1 MNTPALPAA
10 TGASTAAPA
19 PPDDPRAPDAAPA
32 RAHPAA
38 APRMLSLH
46 RTSFRQLLL
55 VAFLLVAA
63 LLALASL
70 HGLVTL
76 ERLILQSRDGAER
89 AVQATAAIQT
99 LAERSVAMERA
110 ARQFLVLDD
119 PVLRDRF
126 DAAAREA
133 SDVLT
138 RLQGNQLPEPLARSW
153 RAAAD
158 GIALR
163 LAGPR
168 TNPRERE
175 AALSDAFRELAALNL
190 DVAAQMR
197 RVSQSRNEALR
208 DELEAG
214 RRQLGHQL
222 VGAIVL
228 AVLMAM
234 AFGVLL
240 SRPLKRLEAAI
251 VGLGANRLDQPIEI
265 RGPADVR
272 QLGRQLDAL
281 RVRLGELDADKARF
295 LRHVSHELKTPLAA
309 LREGVALLEDGVT
322 GELSASQ
329 REVARILRHNTYALQ
344 GQIEDLLRYN
354 AAVFE
359 ARALQRRRVELGALV
374 ERVIDDQR
382 LQAQARQLRVEVHG
396 APVWAEVDPD
406 KLATALGNLLSNA
419 IRFSPVGSTIDFH
432 LSRQADTVHL
442 RIADAGPGVA
452 ASDRG
457 RVFEPFYRG
466 ERQPRDAPRGSGIG
480 LSIVH
485 EYVAAHGGRI
495 ELLPDGPGAQF
506 RIDLPLAGGGQP

>member
-1 MNTPALPAA
+1 
-10 TGASTAAPA
+10 
-19 PPDDPRAPDAAPA
+19 
-32 RAHPAA
+32 
-38 APRMLSLH
+38 MLSLH

-76 ERLILQSRDGAER
+76 ERLIMQSRDGAER
-89 AVQATAAIQT
+89 AVQATAAVQT
-99 LAERSVAMERA
+99 LAGRTVAMERA

-119 PVLRDRF
+119 PALRQGF

-133 SDVLT
+133 SEALAG
-138 RLQGNQLPEPLARSW
+138 LQGNELPTALADTW
-153 RAAAD
+153 RAASAA
-158 GIALR
+158 IAQR

-168 TNPRERE
+168 TNPRQVEQDLGE
-175 AALSDAFRELAALNL
+175 AFRELAAING
-190 DVAAQMR
+190 DIAQQMR
-197 RVSQSRNEALR
+197 QVTQSRNEDLR
-208 DELEAG
+208 AELEAG
-214 RRQLGHQL
+214 RSQLGRQ
-222 VGAIVL
+222 VVAAIVL

-251 VGLGANRLDQPIEI
+251 AGLSANRLDQPIEI

-272 QLGRQLDAL
+272 QLGRSLDAL

-295 LRHVSHELKTPLAA
+295 LRHISHELKTPLAA

-322 GELSASQ
+322 GELSDSQ

-344 GQIEDLLRYN
+344 GQIEDLLRFN

-359 ARALQRRRVELGALV
+359 ARALQRRRVELGALLG
-374 ERVIDDQR
+374 RVVDDQR
-382 LQAQARQLRVEVHG
+382 LQAQARQLRVAVNG

-419 IRFSPVGSTIDFH
+419 IRFSPMGGTIDFD
-432 LSRQADTVHL
+432 LSSQADTVSL
-442 RIADAGPGVA
+442 QIADSGAGVA
-452 ASDRG
+452 PADRD

-495 ELLPDGPGAQF
+495 QLLPDGPGARF
-506 RIDLPLAGGGQP
+506 RIDLPLTGGAAQ

>member
-1 MNTPALPAA
+1 
-10 TGASTAAPA
+10 
-19 PPDDPRAPDAAPA
+19 
-32 RAHPAA
+32 
-38 APRMLSLH
+38 MLSLH

-76 ERLILQSRDGAER
+76 ERLIMQSRDGAER
-89 AVQATAAIQT
+89 AVQATAAVQT
-99 LAERSVAMERA
+99 LAGRTVAMERA

-119 PVLRDRF
+119 PALRQGF

-133 SDVLT
+133 SDALAG
-138 RLQGNQLPEPLARSW
+138 LQGNELPTALADTW
-153 RAAAD
+153 RAASAA
-158 GIALR
+158 IAQR

-168 TNPRERE
+168 TNPRQVEQDLGE
-175 AALSDAFRELAALNL
+175 AFRELAAING
-190 DVAAQMR
+190 DIAQQMR
-197 RVSQSRNEALR
+197 QVTQSRNEDLR
-208 DELEAG
+208 AELEAG
-214 RRQLGHQL
+214 RSQLGRQ
-222 VGAIVL
+222 VVAAIVL

-251 VGLGANRLDQPIEI
+251 AGLSANRLDQPIEI

-272 QLGRQLDAL
+272 QLGRSLDAL

-295 LRHVSHELKTPLAA
+295 LRHISHELKTPLAA

-322 GELSASQ
+322 GELSDSQ

-344 GQIEDLLRYN
+344 GQIEDLLRFN

-359 ARALQRRRVELGALV
+359 ARALQRRRVELGALLG
-374 ERVIDDQR
+374 RVVDDQR
-382 LQAQARQLRVEVHG
+382 LQAQARQLRVAVNG

-419 IRFSPVGSTIDFH
+419 IRFSPMGGTIDFD
-432 LSRQADTVHL
+432 LSSQAGTVSL
-442 RIADAGPGVA
+442 QIADSGAGVA
-452 ASDRG
+452 PADRD

-495 ELLPDGPGAQF
+495 QLLPDGPGARF
-506 RIDLPLAGGGQP
+506 RIDLPLTGGAAQ

>member
-1 MNTPALPAA
+1 
-10 TGASTAAPA
+10 
-19 PPDDPRAPDAAPA
+19 
-32 RAHPAA
+32 
-38 APRMLSLH
+38 MLSLH

-76 ERLILQSRDGAER
+76 ERLIMQSRDGAER
-89 AVQATAAIQT
+89 AVQATAAVQT
-99 LAERSVAMERA
+99 LAGRTVAMERA

-119 PVLRDRF
+119 PALRQGF

-133 SDVLT
+133 SEALAG
-138 RLQGNQLPEPLARSW
+138 LQGNELPTALADTW
-153 RAAAD
+153 RAASAA
-158 GIALR
+158 IAQR

-168 TNPRERE
+168 TNPRQVEQDLGE
-175 AALSDAFRELAALNL
+175 AFRELAAING
-190 DVAAQMR
+190 DIAQQMR
-197 RVSQSRNEALR
+197 QVTQSRNEDLR
-208 DELEAG
+208 AELEAG
-214 RRQLGHQL
+214 RSQLGRQ
-222 VGAIVL
+222 VVAAIVL

-251 VGLGANRLDQPIEI
+251 AGLSANRLDQPIEI

-272 QLGRQLDAL
+272 QLGRSLDAL

-295 LRHVSHELKTPLAA
+295 LRHISHELKTPLAA

-322 GELSASQ
+322 GELSDSQ

-344 GQIEDLLRYN
+344 GQIEDLLRFN

-359 ARALQRRRVELGALV
+359 ARALQRRRVELGALLG
-374 ERVIDDQR
+374 RVVDDQR
-382 LQAQARQLRVEVHG
+382 LQAQARQLRVAVNG

-419 IRFSPVGSTIDFH
+419 IRFSPMGGTIDFD
-432 LSRQADTVHL
+432 LSSQAGTVSL
-442 RIADAGPGVA
+442 QIADSGAGVA
-452 ASDRG
+452 PADRD

-495 ELLPDGPGAQF
+495 QLLPDGPGARF
-506 RIDLPLAGGGQP
+506 RIDLPLTGGAAQ